1 MMYFCLDANGK
12 PDCRTWDQCHN
23 RGCLAKPHAMRP
35 LNTIA
40 DVVLNYQPKPKSK
53 AGKKRA
59 RKKKR
64 DEKNQKR
71 ESSI

>member
-1 MMYFCLDANGK
+1 MKTPKDLDAI
-12 PDCRTWDQCHN
+12 T
-23 RGCLAKPHAMRP
+23 
-35 LNTIA
+35 
-40 DVVLNYQPKPKSK
+40 DVVLNYRPKPKSK